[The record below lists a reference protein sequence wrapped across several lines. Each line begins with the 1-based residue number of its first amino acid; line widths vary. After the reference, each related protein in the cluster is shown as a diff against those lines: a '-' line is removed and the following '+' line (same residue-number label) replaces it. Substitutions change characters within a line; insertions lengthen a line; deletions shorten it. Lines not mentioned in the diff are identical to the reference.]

1 MAEQIVVCEMT
12 DEMKDDAVR
21 EARVAA
27 EQKESEKDV
36 SLAIKNYFNN
46 KYSPCWHCI
55 VGKNFNAHVSYQAK
69 HYIFFYVK
77 QIAVLLYKM
86 G

>member
-1 MAEQIVVCEMT
+1 MAERIIVCEMSDNMR
-12 DEMKDDAVR
+12 DEAIK
-21 EARVAA
+21 EASVAA
-27 EQKESEKDV
+27 EKEASEKDISRAV
-36 SLAIKNYFNN
+36 KNYFDN

-55 VGKNFNAHVSYQAK
+55 VGKNFNAYVSYEAK

-77 QIAVLLYKM
+77 QVAILLYKV

>member
-1 MAEQIVVCEMT
+1 MAERIIVCEMT
-12 DEMKDDAVR
+12 DDMRDDAIK
-21 EARVAA
+21 EARIAA
-27 EQKESEKDV
+27 EQKESEKEI
-36 SLAIKNYFNN
+36 SQAIKKFFDN

-55 VGKNFNAHVSYQAK
+55 VGKSFNGYVSYQTK
-69 HYIFFYVK
+69 HFIFFYVK